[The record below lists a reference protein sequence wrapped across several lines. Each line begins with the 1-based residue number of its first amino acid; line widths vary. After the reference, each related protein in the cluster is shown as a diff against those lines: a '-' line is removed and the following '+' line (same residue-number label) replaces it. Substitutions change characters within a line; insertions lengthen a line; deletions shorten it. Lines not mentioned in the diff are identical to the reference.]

1 MGILGSGFSKA
12 LARASALTIGFGLA
26 SFCVVFGASA
36 QERVMIVMDGS
47 GSMWGQ
53 IDGAPKL
60 SIARDTLRDVL
71 PGVPATTELGLIA
84 YGHREKGNCSDI
96 ELIIPAAAGTAA
108 QISNAVDNM
117 RFLGKTP
124 LSAAVQ
130 IAAEELRYTEDKAT
144 VILITD
150 GIETCSADPCALG
163 VALEQQGVDFTAH
176 VVGFGL
182 SAEEG
187 RQISCLAE
195 NTGGKFF
202 LAEDG
207 DALVEALNEV
217 VVASIPQV
225 SFVAVDQEGN
235 QVLEPMNWIVQT
247 TGGET
252 IAQIDGSDKLVSEI
266 GAGDYM
272 VLVSGPDIS
281 GGMEF
286 SLEGDDGN
294 MTLQVPVEITLLLA
308 TLDAPEQVAA
318 GSEFEV
324 IWTGPNHQS
333 DYVTIVEIGADEG
346 SYLGY
351 GYTQHGSPT
360 DVTAPDGLGTYELRY
375 MHGPTDKTLATRAI
389 EVTAISGT
397 LDAPD
402 SVAAGADF
410 DVSWTGPD
418 NQSDFI
424 TIVEVGADAGD
435 YGDYAYTK
443 NGEVSEISAPDA
455 VGTYEIRYVLGQ
467 SDRTLVS
474 RTIEVTAISGALEA
488 PDSVAA
494 GAEFEV
500 VWTGPDNQRDFITI
514 VEVGADV
521 GDYGDYAYTKNGVV
535 SKISAPDA
543 VGTYE
548 IRYVLGN
555 SDRTLVSRTIEVT
568 AVTGTLEIA
577 NTPVPGGKIEVVW
590 TGPDNENDYITIAE
604 VGAPEGTDLDYART
618 RKGSPAVF
626 DLPRALGSF
635 EIRYVLYGS
644 DRTLVSVPIIL
655 APASATLAA
664 TQAVVT
670 GGIVQVKWT
679 GPGNRNDFIE
689 IVPAGSDADAH
700 PITEA
705 RTAQGSPLSLF
716 APGSAGLYEVRYKM
730 RDTKEVLASTDL
742 SVE

>member
-1 MGILGSGFSKA
+1 MGILGSGFSKV
-12 LARASALTIGFGLA
+12 LARVSALTIGVGLA
-26 SFCVVFGASA
+26 SFGMVLGASA

-53 IDGAPKL
+53 IEGVPKL

-96 ELIIPAAAGTAA
+96 ELIVPAAAGTAA
-108 QISNAVDNM
+108 QISSAVDNM

-130 IAAEELRYTEDKAT
+130 IAAEELRFTEDKAT

-163 VALEQQGVDFTAH
+163 LALEQQGIDFTAH

-207 DALVEALNEV
+207 DALVAALNEV
-217 VVASIPQV
+217 VVAPTPQV
-225 SFVAVDQEGN
+225 SFVAVDQDGN
-235 QVLEPMNWIVQT
+235 QVVEPMNWIVQT

-252 IAQIDGSDKLVSEI
+252 IAQIEGSDNLVSEL

-318 GSEFEV
+318 GAKFEV

-351 GYTQHGSPT
+351 GYTQNGSPA

-375 MHGPTDKTLATRAI
+375 VHGPSDKTLATRM
-389 EVTAISGT
+389 
-397 LDAPD
+397 
-402 SVAAGADF
+402 
-410 DVSWTGPD
+410 
-418 NQSDFI
+418 
-424 TIVEVGADAGD
+424 
-435 YGDYAYTK
+435 
-443 NGEVSEISAPDA
+443 
-455 VGTYEIRYVLGQ
+455 
-467 SDRTLVS
+467 
-474 RTIEVTAISGALEA
+474 IEVTAISGALEA

-494 GAEFEV
+494 GAAFDV
-500 VWTGPDNQRDFITI
+500 AWTGPDNQGDFITI

-521 GDYGDYAYTKNGVV
+521 GEYGDYAYTQNGAV
-535 SKISAPDA
+535 SEISAPDA

-568 AVTGTLEIA
+568 AVSGTLEVPQSVPAGSEFDVSWTGPDNSNDYIAVAKVGAPEGTDLDFARTREGSTVTITAPDDIGTYEIRYVIYASDRTLVSKTIELTAVTGTLEII
-577 NTPVPGGKIEVVW
+577 NSPVPGGKIEVEW
-590 TGPDNENDYITIAE
+590 TGPDNGNDYITIAE
-604 VGAPEGTDLDYART
+604 VGSPEGTDMNFART

-626 DLPRALGSF
+626 DLPRALGAF

-644 DRTLVSVPIIL
+644 DRTLVSIPIVL

-664 TQAVVT
+664 TQTVAP

-689 IVPAGSDADAH
+689 IVPAGSDADTR

-705 RTAQGSPLSLF
+705 RTVQGSPLSLF